1 MPTNY
6 SLCFMNKYVFIKR
19 IGFSNHKLHTIKLKR
34 TKKIS
39 FTHCVYYLKLV
50 YIELKLNAFKCVSI

>member
-1 MPTNY
+1 
-6 SLCFMNKYVFIKR
+6 MNKYVFIKR